1 MRFFSNQ
8 TVFGP
13 ASRVAGIRDIKLRNT
28 EVQRSYL
35 QLGIGSQIE
44 FSIKPF
50 IGATSVL
57 AELRVEAECRAET
70 LAPKLYL
77 DYGAGF
83 NEAVAVKMMPN
94 GPKTWVAYIPTP
106 QILLRARLDLI
117 EIAANVVL
125 HAIVVQRAALTQA
138 VRRLLTGKAHYWNTA
153 ARSKVEHGFAHL
165 AHALPR
171 IAGGDEGL
179 NHALLAEAIAA
190 GFNHVSTNS
199 PLQDDAYLAWI
210 ARHETLTPDDRTWME
225 ARTAAFLA
233 RPVLSVLMPVYE
245 PPLDLLDEAIASLQR
260 QTYPYWELCIADDAS
275 PSEAVRDL
283 VRRRAAEDPRIKP
296 VFRAENG
303 HISRATNS
311 AAALATGAFLI
322 LMDNDDVIPDHA
334 LFTVAHAIDAHPGVR
349 MLFSD
354 EDKISVDG
362 FRCEP
367 YLKGAFDRFLLYGHN
382 MFSHLGIYQRKLF
395 DEVGGFRPGYEGSQ
409 DYDLTLRCMER
420 CTEAEIVHIPHVLYH
435 WRQIPGSTS
444 MGAGEKSYAF
454 EAAKR
459 AIDDHFVRM
468 RYPLRSINADVPGL
482 AAVRTLSQPRA
493 ATISIVIPTRDGLDL
508 LKPCIDSLL
517 THPDPLTDIVMV
529 DNGSKRQETLT
540 FLDGLSQD
548 ANRFTVV
555 RDEGDFNFSRLVN
568 IGVSKARGEI
578 VCLLNN
584 DTELLSA
591 NLYERARAW
600 LSMPDVGIVGARL
613 LYPDRTLQHF
623 GVYVGIG
630 EHGVGDH
637 AHLGSPDHLHAYFS
651 KSRLLQQFSAVTAAC
666 LFVRKDDYLAVGG
679 FDEELAVAF
688 NDVDFCLKVRRSGLK
703 IICDPDIKLI
713 HKESKSRGKDKTPAK
728 RARLDVEAAIVRE
741 RWEGTALDDPFYN
754 PRFSRQN
761 PRFEQ
766 TETSRQPLPWK
777 DAYGKGL

>member
-1 MRFFSNQ
+1 M
-8 TVFGP
+8 
-13 ASRVAGIRDIKLRNT
+13 
-28 EVQRSYL
+28 QRSHL
-35 QLGIGSQIE
+35 QLGIDSQIE

-57 AELRVEAECRAET
+57 AELRVEAECRDET
-70 LAPKLYL
+70 LAPKLHL

-83 NEAVAVKMMPN
+83 DEAVAVKMVPN

-106 QILLRARLDLI
+106 QILRRARLDLI
-117 EIAANVVL
+117 EISANVVL

-138 VRRLLTGKAHYWNTA
+138 VGRLLTGKANYWNTA
-153 ARSKVEHGFAHL
+153 ARSKVEHGLAHL

-171 IAGGDEGL
+171 IAQGDEGL
-179 NHALLAEAIAA
+179 NHTLLAEAIAA
-190 GFNHVSTNS
+190 GFNHVSTES
-199 PLQDDAYLAWI
+199 PLQDNAYLAWI

-225 ARTAAFLA
+225 ARTAAFLF

-283 VRRRAAEDPRIKP
+283 IRRRAAEDPRIKP

-303 HISRATNS
+303 HISRTTNS

-354 EDKISVDG
+354 EDKISING

-468 RYPLRSINADVPGL
+468 GYPLRSINADVPGV

-508 LKPCIDSLL
+508 LKPCIASLL
-517 THPDPLTDIVMV
+517 THPDPLTDIVIV

-630 EHGVGDH
+630 EHRVADH
-637 AHLGSPDHLHAYFS
+637 AYLGSPDHLHAYFS

-666 LFVRKDDYLAVGG
+666 LFVRRDDYLAVGG

-688 NDVDFCLKVRRSGLK
+688 NDVDFCLKVRLSGLK

-713 HKESKSRGKDKTPAK
+713 HKESKSRGQDKTPPK

-766 TETSRQPLPWK
+766 TETSRQLLPWK
-777 DAYGKGL
+777 NAYGKGL